1 METLRAILP
10 EKVQTALSHLPLAEV
25 YELRLRANAPVVACI
40 DGRNF
45 ILKTVSATSAD
56 LENIIHKAAEYA
68 IYAVLDQMVKG
79 FLTIRG
85 GVRIGIAG
93 ELVMQ
98 HGQVVAVKHLSS
110 LCIRIPHAV
119 KNCASAILPYVFGLT
134 RPVSTLVVAPPGAG
148 KTTLLRD
155 LAWQISQ
162 KYPHLNT
169 LILDERGELAACYQG
184 EKQLDVGQNSDV
196 ITGGT
201 KAYGFENGLRSLRP
215 DVIITD
221 EIATADDVMMLQ
233 RAVRSGVTV
242 IASIHAGSLQEVREK
257 PDLSAF
263 IAQGVFERYVVLRMG
278 ERAGEIVGVYNR
290 GLERL

>member
-45 ILKTVSATSAD
+45 ILKTVSVTSAD

-148 KTTLLRD
+148 KTTFIRD
-155 LAWQISQ
+155 ICYQISN
-162 KYPHLNT
+162 KNYRFL
-169 LILDERGELAACYQG
+169 GE
-184 EKQLDVGQNSDV
+184 
-196 ITGGT
+196 
-201 KAYGFENGLRSLRP
+201 FSL
-215 DVIITD
+215 
-221 EIATADDVMMLQ
+221 
-233 RAVRSGVTV
+233 
-242 IASIHAGSLQEVREK
+242 
-257 PDLSAF
+257 
-263 IAQGVFERYVVLRMG
+263 
-278 ERAGEIVGVYNR
+278 
-290 GLERL
+290 